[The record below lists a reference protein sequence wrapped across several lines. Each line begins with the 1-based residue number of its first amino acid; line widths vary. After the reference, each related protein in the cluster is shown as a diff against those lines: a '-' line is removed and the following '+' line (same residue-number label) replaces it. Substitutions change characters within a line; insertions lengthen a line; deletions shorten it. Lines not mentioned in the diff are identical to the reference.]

1 MHASIVLALSAMFA
15 TTSAFAPLSL
25 VTRRSLVTAD
35 AQKGFGAPTPAP
47 TPKPLS
53 EGAAKRLE
61 AGQSYDAAISKGA
74 PEFAVYARQF
84 GGDESSWKMVGY
96 IACPRSEKPEDMI
109 FGNEAALLSGLFKVS
124 SYSLNLAS
132 I

>member
-1 MHASIVLALSAMFA
+1 MHTSFVLALSVVVA
-15 TTSAFAPLSL
+15 TTSAFVPSCV

-35 AQKGFGAPTPAP
+35 ARKGFGAPTPAP

-61 AGQSYDAAISKGA
+61 AGQSYEAAISKGA

-109 FGNEAALLSGLFKVS
+109 FGNEAALLSGLFKVP
-124 SYSLNLAS
+124 SY
-132 I
+132 